1 MKNLMRALRMAF
13 KYKVSLI
20 GSMVCCVLVAALWGA
35 NISALYPF
43 VEVVFKGESL
53 HEWVDDRVASAE
65 EIIEKNEKTIADL
78 ELEKEGASPSEARS
92 IDARISRL
100 ASANDGESRK
110 RDTAL
115 WAAPY
120 IKEYLPSDAFQTLLW
135 LVVLFVIA
143 TFIRGLCL
151 MGNMVLVS
159 RVGQKVMLDLQY
171 MFFRKSLKME
181 MSEIDVNGTGDL
193 VSRIRGETGAVAGAI
208 MVIFGRTMREPMKM
222 AVCIIGCG
230 VVNWRLLLFSL
241 IICPVAAWGML
252 KIARSTKR
260 ANKKA
265 IERSAVLLNRLFQ
278 AVTYMRIVKAFNME
292 EHEQDRFESTAHDVY
307 RKSMKIA
314 FYNALAR
321 VNNEMLGVAI
331 MCLSF
336 LAAGYMVLT
345 GSTHIFFLQ
354 LSDATMTFGEVMLFF
369 AFMIG
374 ITDPLRK
381 MADVY
386 NLIQGGAVA
395 ADRVFPLMDAEP
407 NVKSPENP
415 EPFPTQAPEIRFE
428 KVGFA
433 YREGMPVL
441 NETSFI
447 VPAGKTVAIVGAN
460 GCGKSTLINMLPRF
474 FDPQEGGIHFDDHE
488 IRRYSLHDLRHN
500 IGYVTQTAMLFN
512 DSIIENIRYGRP
524 DATLDQVREAARQA
538 MADGFIEQLPSGYDT
553 PIGEHGSGL
562 SGGQRQRL
570 TLARAILKDP
580 KVLILDEA
588 TSQIDP
594 KSEAAIHE
602 ALAKFIQDRTTI
614 MITHRTSSLSLA
626 DQIVVMDEGKVIDQG
641 THEQLLARCPAYQK
655 LRQSN
660 LQEAA

>member
-260 ANKKA
+260 AYKKA
-265 IERSAVLLNRLFQ
+265 IE
-278 AVTYMRIVKAFNME
+278 I
-292 EHEQDRFESTAHDVY
+292 
-307 RKSMKIA
+307 
-314 FYNALAR
+314 
-321 VNNEMLGVAI
+321 
-331 MCLSF
+331 
-336 LAAGYMVLT
+336 
-345 GSTHIFFLQ
+345 
-354 LSDATMTFGEVMLFF
+354 
-369 AFMIG
+369 
-374 ITDPLRK
+374 
-381 MADVY
+381 
-386 NLIQGGAVA
+386 
-395 ADRVFPLMDAEP
+395 
-407 NVKSPENP
+407 NP
-415 EPFPTQAPEIRFE
+415 FT
-428 KVGFA
+428 
-433 YREGMPVL
+433 
-441 NETSFI
+441 
-447 VPAGKTVAIVGAN
+447 
-460 GCGKSTLINMLPRF
+460 
-474 FDPQEGGIHFDDHE
+474 
-488 IRRYSLHDLRHN
+488 
-500 IGYVTQTAMLFN
+500 
-512 DSIIENIRYGRP
+512 
-524 DATLDQVREAARQA
+524 
-538 MADGFIEQLPSGYDT
+538 
-553 PIGEHGSGL
+553 
-562 SGGQRQRL
+562 
-570 TLARAILKDP
+570 
-580 KVLILDEA
+580 
-588 TSQIDP
+588 
-594 KSEAAIHE
+594 
-602 ALAKFIQDRTTI
+602 
-614 MITHRTSSLSLA
+614 
-626 DQIVVMDEGKVIDQG
+626 GKVV
-641 THEQLLARCPAYQK
+641 QK
-655 LRQSN
+655 
-660 LQEAA
+660 